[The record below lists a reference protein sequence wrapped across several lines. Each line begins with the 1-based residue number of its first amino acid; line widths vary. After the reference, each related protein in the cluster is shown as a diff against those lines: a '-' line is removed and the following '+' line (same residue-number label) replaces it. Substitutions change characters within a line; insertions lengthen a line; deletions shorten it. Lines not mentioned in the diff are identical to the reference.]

1 MNQLLFPASLASL
14 VICAAGLAQAR
25 DGCPANQGALAAA
38 LRAAVAPSGGE
49 TNGGLDNNE
58 WAALVARDGTV
69 CALAFSG
76 ATFNDQWPAS
86 RAIAAEKAF
95 TANGLSLDGF
105 ALSTANLYAGAQ
117 PGGSL
122 FGVVESH
129 PPEPDLLDVGDPADF
144 GTERDP
150 LIGRVLGGV
159 IVFGGGLA
167 LYDHGAVVGGL
178 GVSGDSSCADHNVA
192 WRVRGSLGLGTV
204 PGGVSPQGDDRIVYD
219 LRADDTSDSGYGHP
233 FCGGREAD
241 VGERIGAAYIPVW
254 AKAGQ

>member
-1 MNQLLFPASLASL
+1 MNQLPFPISIASLL
-14 VICAAGLAQAR
+14 VCVAGLSQAR
-25 DGCPANQGALAAA
+25 DGCPADQGALAAA

-58 WAALVARDGTV
+58 WAALVARDGMI

-76 ATFNDQWPAS
+76 ATSDAQWPAS

-105 ALSTANLYAGAQ
+105 ALSTANVYAGAQ
-117 PGGSL
+117 PGGAL
-122 FGVVESH
+122 FGMGESH
-129 PPEPDLLDVGDPADF
+129 PPEPGLLDVGDPADF

-150 LIGRVLGGV
+150 LVGRVL
-159 IVFGGGLA
+159 GGGLA

-192 WRVRGSLGLGTV
+192 WRVRRSLGLDAV
-204 PGGVSPQGDDRIVYD
+204 PGGVSPQGDDRIIYD

-241 VGERIGAAYIPVW
+241 VAERIGAAYVPVW